1 MTHEQLL
8 LVVGAG
14 GFGREVYTW
23 LSQTIKDDPK
33 YKIAGFLDDNVAKAQ
48 EELDKR
54 RYPHEVVGTIQ
65 DYHPQGNESL
75 VMGIFG
81 PVAKKKCVE
90 QLRKRGARFYTLVHP
105 DTIIGHDVR
114 IGEGCVICPY
124 CVLAN
129 DSKIGN
135 FISLN
140 TNSTIGHDS
149 DIGDFT
155 SINGGVEITGEV
167 KVGSQC
173 FFGVG
178 AVVINRCTIGD
189 RTVVGAG
196 SVVIRNVGS
205 DITVFGNPAKTVKG
219 I

>member
-1 MTHEQLL
+1 MVQEQRL

-23 LSQTIKDDPK
+23 LSQTIKGDPR
-33 YKIAGFLDDNVAKAQ
+33 YKIAGFLDDNVAKNL

-54 RYPHEVVGTIQ
+54 HYQLKVVGTVR
-65 DYHPQGNESL
+65 DYRPQENELL
-75 VMGIFG
+75 VMGIFD
-81 PVAKKKCVE
+81 PAAKRKCVE
-90 QLRKRGARFYTLVHP
+90 QLRQRGAKFYTLVHP
-105 DTIIGHDVR
+105 DTVIGHDVH

-129 DSKIGN
+129 DSKIDD
-135 FISLN
+135 FVSLN
-140 TNSTIGHDS
+140 INSSVGHDS
-149 DIGDFT
+149 DVGEFT

-167 KVGSQC
+167 SVGSGC

-178 AVVINRCTIGD
+178 AVVINKCRIGEK
-189 RTVVGAG
+189 TVVGAG

-205 DITVFGNPAKTVKG
+205 GITVFGNPAKTVKG